1 MEKRGFSDYFTST
14 MLEKEPNRDVATI
27 KVDLKLSTLKPIHAM
42 VLMGIYDF
50 LLSEKGKKVVLNGWK
65 AAGITEA
72 LEHARMQGNVSS
84 VDPFEQS

>member
-27 KVDLKLSTLKPIHAM
+27 NVDLKLSTLKAIHAM

-65 AAGITEA
+65 AAEITEA